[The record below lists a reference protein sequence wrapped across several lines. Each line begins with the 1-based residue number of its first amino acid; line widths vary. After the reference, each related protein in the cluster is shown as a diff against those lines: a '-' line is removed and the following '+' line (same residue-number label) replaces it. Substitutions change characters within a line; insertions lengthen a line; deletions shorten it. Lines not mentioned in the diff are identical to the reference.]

1 MEWLNRMMDAIDLIE
16 RRIAEKTDIQEIA
29 RAAYSSPFHFQR
41 MFYMLTGFTVAEYVR
56 RRKLTLAAQELASS
70 QARVLDVA
78 LKYGYES
85 PEAFSKAFRRAH
97 GISPSEAR
105 SPGAAL
111 KAFPRISFQLSLKG
125 DAEMEYRIV
134 EKGVYRAIGTFIQT
148 STCEGQNLTDI
159 SAFWRRAN
167 ADGTARRLAEA
178 APGKDLL
185 GICTN
190 MDDGS
195 ETLDYWI
202 AAESEAEA
210 EGWAVLEIPAATW
223 AVFPTVGPM
232 PGAIQKTWQRI
243 FQEWFPSTGYEHAG
257 GVEIEVYPEGDT
269 NAEDYRCEVW
279 VPIVKK

>member
-41 MFYMLTGFTVAEYVR
+41 MFFMLTGFTVAEYVR

-105 SPGAAL
+105 NPGAAL

-134 EKGVYRAIGTFIQT
+134 EKGAYRAIGTFIQT
-148 STCEGQNLTDI
+148 STCEGQNLVEI

-167 ADGTARRLAEA
+167 ADGTARRLVEA

-202 AAESEAEA
+202 AAESEEEA
-210 EGWAVLEIPAATW
+210 EGWDTLEIPAATW